1 MKSLKRWVWVTCVL
15 FLFVAAGCSSHKKE
29 GEACERDSQ
38 CEGLLT
44 CYKDSPDAK
53 EGKCI
58 KAKQAR
64 ALYNKRKKEQE
75 E

>member
-1 MKSLKRWVWVTCVL
+1 MQSLKRWVWVTCAL
-15 FLFVAAGCSSHKKE
+15 FLLAVAGCSSAKKE

-44 CYKDSPDAK
+44 CYKDPPKAK

-64 ALYNKRKKEQE
+64 ALYNKRKKEME
-75 E
+75 K